1 MLADRAREPGAADE
15 ELEEVVVELVHLR
28 PERLEPVHAH
38 LRRPKITRARAAPR
52 RPPVE
57 RARRPWYPLGDK
69 DGGHPGVTTTD
80 PNDTLSVP
88 LLRMAKLFV
97 GGGLPAVAD
106 VRDVYAYARDLRAR
120 GVPIQP
126 AEEVFLRQVT
136 WTMLQLQHDQEE
148 SELHQALARL
158 ASLVLAIIEDDD
170 FSIPD
175 GCRIGSRVA
184 LEALAVQLARDMDQ
198 LDMQLAAAMGV
209 HGIDVRGA
217 QDLDG
222 LERRLPRTPEL
233 DRVLRAA
240 RIHLRQGEGLLAAQR
255 DPARAERHRA
265 RLAEACER
273 TGRLLA
279 RLLAVPP
286 ERDHP
291 VVRANLQRRELRR
304 IEVDA
309 LGVERLSEHEQER
322 RTRELL
328 SWADD
333 DLGEQ
338 LTDENKAAL
347 AERLRAI
354 AAEAEDEASA
364 SWFFDED

>member
-1 MLADRAREPGAADE
+1 
-15 ELEEVVVELVHLR
+15 
-28 PERLEPVHAH
+28 
-38 LRRPKITRARAAPR
+38 
-52 RPPVE
+52 
-57 RARRPWYPLGDK
+57 

-126 AEEVFLRQVT
+126 AAEVFLRQVT

-217 QDLDG
+217 
-222 LERRLPRTPEL
+222 
-233 DRVLRAA
+233 
-240 RIHLRQGEGLLAAQR
+240 
-255 DPARAERHRA
+255 
-265 RLAEACER
+265 
-273 TGRLLA
+273 
-279 RLLAVPP
+279 
-286 ERDHP
+286 
-291 VVRANLQRRELRR
+291 
-304 IEVDA
+304 
-309 LGVERLSEHEQER
+309 
-322 RTRELL
+322 
-328 SWADD
+328 
-333 DLGEQ
+333 
-338 LTDENKAAL
+338 
-347 AERLRAI
+347 
-354 AAEAEDEASA
+354 
-364 SWFFDED
+364 